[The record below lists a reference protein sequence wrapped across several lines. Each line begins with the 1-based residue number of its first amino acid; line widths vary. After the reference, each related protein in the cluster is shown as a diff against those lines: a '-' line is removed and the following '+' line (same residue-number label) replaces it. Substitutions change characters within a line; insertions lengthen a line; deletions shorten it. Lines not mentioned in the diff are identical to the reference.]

1 MALPPLTSLQAA
13 ILDAVGARETAGH
26 KVRECLKQ
34 QGVVISG
41 PAFYQAMAR
50 LEEADFVMGRYEN
63 EVVEGQVIKRR
74 VYRLSGHGKSALQ
87 DTIRFYHGMVTNPGG
102 LAHA

>member
-1 MALPPLTSLQAA
+1 
-13 ILDAVGARETAGH
+13 
-26 KVRECLKQ
+26 
-34 QGVVISG
+34 
-41 PAFYQAMAR
+41 
-50 LEEADFVMGRYEN
+50 VMGRYEN